1 MMRGEAQREVMK
13 ERRTEGGWKGGRE
26 GKMGN
31 PAHAASMLF
40 AGMHHMYVYLG
51 QAEKEKHGGVN
62 RQESVTAERKGV

>member
-1 MMRGEAQREVMK
+1 MND
-13 ERRTEGGWKGGRE
+13 ERRGTKRGNERAEDGGREEGRE

-51 QAEKEKHGGVN
+51 QAGKEKHGGVN